1 MKTKASM
8 QSYSHQKIASMFIAL
23 GIVVFLSALIINPWV
38 GKLYRSNMINYHD
51 VMLSYFIWAIVI
63 SILIVG
69 TSLIFRSVRSI
80 KTIENL
86 TVLFMTCMLIALSD
100 RLLLAKH
107 GLPLWVA
114 DLENH

>member
-8 QSYSHQKIASMFIAL
+8 QSSSRQNIASMFIAL
-23 GIVVFLSALIINPWV
+23 GIVVFLSGLIINPWV

-69 TSLIFRSVRSI
+69 TSLIFRSGRS
-80 KTIENL
+80 KKIENI
-86 TVLFMTCMLIALSD
+86 TVLFMTCIIALSD
-100 RLLLAKH
+100 RLLLAKQ
-107 GLPLWVA
+107 
-114 DLENH
+114 

>member
-8 QSYSHQKIASMFIAL
+8 QSYHQNIASMFIAL

-38 GKLYRSNMINYHD
+38 GKLYRSKMINYHD

-69 TSLIFRSVRSI
+69 TSLIFRSVSAYSGASWAPIPVQRGHR
-80 KTIENL
+80 
-86 TVLFMTCMLIALSD
+86 F
-100 RLLLAKH
+100 R
-107 GLPLWVA
+107 
-114 DLENH
+114 NHRGQ